1 MDLSVIIVNW
11 NTKKLLENCLQS
23 IFKFTRGINF
33 EVIVIDNGSKDG
45 SVEMVK
51 QKFPKTKLIPNNQ
64 NLGFTKANNQ
74 GIKIAKGKYIL
85 LLNSDTHL
93 IENSLFKLVKKAQ
106 ALKNVGALGPQLLNI
121 DKTIQQSAGFFP
133 NLPQVFFWMTFID
146 DLPGGSILKPYH
158 IDHDTFYH
166 NDRQVDWVTAA
177 AILVPRNVI
186 DKIGKLDEKIFMYG
200 EEVDWC
206 YRIKKAGYDVYFS
219 PATKIVHIGRGSS
232 NKVSKN
238 AIAGEYKGILYFY
251 KKYKGA
257 FLLQIVRILLKIG
270 ALARIVA
277 FAILGL
283 ACRQAG
289 RKELAKSYVEAL
301 KVV

>member
-1 MDLSVIIVNW
+1 
-11 NTKKLLENCLQS
+11 
-23 IFKFTRGINF
+23 
-33 EVIVIDNGSKDG
+33 
-45 SVEMVK
+45 MVK
-51 QKFPKTKLIPNNQ
+51 EKFPKTKLIANNQ

-74 GIKIAKGKYIL
+74 GIKIARGKYML
-85 LLNSDTHL
+85 LLNSDTYL
-93 IENSLFKLVKKAQ
+93 IEDSLAKLIKKADS
-106 ALKNVGALGPQLLNI
+106 LSNLGALGPLLLNE
-121 DKTIQQSAGFFP
+121 DKTTQQSTGFFP

-146 DLPGGSILKPYH
+146 DLPGGTILKPYH

-186 DKIGKLDEKIFMYG
+186 DKIGKLDKKIFMYG

-232 NKVSKN
+232 NKISEN
-238 AIAGEYKGILYFY
+238 AIVGEYKGILYFY

-257 FLLQIVRILLKIG
+257 FSLQIVRVLLKIG

-289 RKELAKSYVEAL
+289 RKELAKSYVESL
-301 KVV
+301 KVVYTKSHLAQAKSG